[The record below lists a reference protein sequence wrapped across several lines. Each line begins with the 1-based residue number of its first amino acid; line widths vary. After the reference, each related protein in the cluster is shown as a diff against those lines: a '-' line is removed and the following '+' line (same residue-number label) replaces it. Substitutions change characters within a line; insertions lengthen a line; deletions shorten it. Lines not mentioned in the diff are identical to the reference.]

1 MYSESKSE
9 EVVSSSDS
17 NPYHNDEAQSV
28 FNGVAPTKKRL
39 YEIEGNRTVQ
49 LVDLPDR
56 TSHREIVSAVRG
68 GKLLEI
74 HMRPGDRVAAVSF
87 VHPSEAAA
95 FLEHS
100 LKWDLYIRKKKV
112 LSLAPLSHF
121 NANSLQIT
129 VRWSNRQ
136 YSLSRSAIN
145 RLNLGATRNFAIRHC
160 SSNITPKEIRD
171 DLEHIHNLR
180 VLGVNFKDGDYY
192 ICTNS
197 ISGAY
202 FARTCMISRL

>member
-1 MYSESKSE
+1 MYSESKCE
-9 EVVSSSDS
+9 EMVSSSDS
-17 NPYHNDEAQSV
+17 NPYHNDDSQSV
-28 FNGVAPTKKRL
+28 INGATPAKKHL

-49 LVDLPDR
+49 LVDLPER

-74 HMRPGDRVAAVSF
+74 HMRPGDKVAAISF
-87 VHPSEAAA
+87 VHPSDAAA

-100 LKWDLYIRKKKV
+100 LKWHLYIRKTKV
-112 LSLAPLSHF
+112 PSLKSFSNPK
-121 NANSLQIT
+121 ANTLQVT
-129 VRWSNRQ
+129 VRWSNRH
-136 YSLSRSAIN
+136 YSLSRSAIH

-160 SSNITPKEIRD
+160 SSNITPKDIRD

-192 ICTNS
+192 VRTNS
-197 ISGAY
+197 VSGAY